1 MSSKP
6 AAKPAFTVKGA
17 DPSKD
22 TAPAP
27 ARMASTSGQKVV
39 TLGQMDIGK
48 FRLGTELKSG
58 TNGDKYVELFYDDA
72 RFTYDVCKLPE
83 YARCPFK
90 AGPARSKETGKEL
103 GNAWSIAVEVTN
115 EQVANWNEFETWLIE
130 NCKKF
135 MHEAFPPKNA
145 KAPPITEP
153 EFARKFNSLVRGA
166 DVDKGYAATIR
177 MAVQHEPVDANG
189 NPRTMPKIFKAHL
202 KENPT
207 TGRKGITKPI
217 AGTINDLDRGSA
229 IVPVAALSRGIYF
242 GGTGWGI
249 KMPLSTAY
257 VLTNC
262 ATSNGPSVD
271 TSGVEIFD
279 EETPDD
285 DHLAKRQRN
294 DEPFSGGGGFGG
306 QFDDCGLGEAQALLT
321 SSA

>member
-27 ARMASTSGQKVV
+27 TRTASTSGQKIVM
-39 TLGQMDIGK
+39 LGEMDISK
-48 FRLGTELKSG
+48 FRLGTELKKG
-58 TNGDKYVELFYDDA
+58 NNGDKYVELFYNDS
-72 RFTYDVCKLPE
+72 RFTYEVCKLPN

-90 AGPARSKETGKEL
+90 AGPYKNKETGQEQ
-103 GNAWSIAVEVTN
+103 GSGWNIQVEITQ
-115 EQVANWNEFETWLIE
+115 EQLANYNEFETWLIE
-130 NCKKF
+130 GCKKF
-135 MHEAFPPKNA
+135 MHEAFPPKN
-145 KAPPITEP
+145 KSAPPITEA
-153 EFARKFNSLVRGA
+153 EFARNFNSLVRGA
-166 DVDKGYAATIR
+166 DVEKSYAPQIR

-202 KENPT
+202 KENLN
-207 TGRKGITKPI
+207 TGKKGITKPI

-229 IVPVAALSRGIYF
+229 IVPVAALSRGVYF

-262 ATSNGPSVD
+262 ASSNGPSVD

-279 EETPDD
+279 EETPEDD
-285 DHLAKRQRN
+285 NVQVKRQRFE
-294 DEPFSGGGGFGG
+294 EPFAGGD
-306 QFDDCGLGEAQALLT
+306 QFEDGLNEAQALLT
-321 SSA
+321 ASA